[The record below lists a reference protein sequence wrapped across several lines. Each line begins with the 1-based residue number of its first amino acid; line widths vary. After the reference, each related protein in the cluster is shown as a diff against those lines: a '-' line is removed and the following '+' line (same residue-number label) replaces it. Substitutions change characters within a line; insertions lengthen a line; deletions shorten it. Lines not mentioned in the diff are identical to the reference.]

1 MSLLR
6 VVETM
11 GKSSCLKPTQAQS
24 FIRSMLTNQ
33 RLSQSVEVYSSATT
47 VSIFSLALQTVLLK
61 SGIWPARSNLEISGP
76 LWRPQALSNS
86 ATLP

>member
-11 GKSSCLKPTQAQS
+11 GKSSYLKPTQAQS
-24 FIRSMLTNQ
+24 FILSMLTNQ

-47 VSIFSLALQTVLLK
+47 VSTFSLALQTVL
-61 SGIWPARSNLEISGP
+61 
-76 LWRPQALSNS
+76 
-86 ATLP
+86 